1 MELPMLEM
9 VDSVTAVMQSV
20 TEREQVRT
28 ATERIEVRES
38 GLAMQAFWMVESVSL
53 MPKMFLV
60 ESVPVVDAMAR
71 AEAKSHPATM
81 AEATAG
87 AETAT
92 GGEAATSCLDRHHH
106 PSQDETPD
114 KEGEHSSSPHTL
126 PEKAS
131 ECVVRHRLCRKWA
144 VGL

>member
-1 MELPMLEM
+1 MLEM

-20 TEREQVRT
+20 TEREEVRK

-92 GGEAATSCLDRHHH
+92 SCLDRHHH

-131 ECVVRHRLCRKWA
+131 ECLVRQRMCRWWA

>member
-38 GLAMQAFWMVESVSL
+38 EVAMQTFWM
-53 MPKMFLV
+53 V
-60 ESVPVVDAMAR
+60 ESVPVVDAMGR

-92 GGEAATSCLDRHHH
+92 EGGATTSCLDRHHH

-126 PEKAS
+126 PKKAS
-131 ECVVRHRLCRKWA
+131 ECVVRHQMCR
-144 VGL
+144 